1 MLQLNN
7 GGIAAVFGGGGSG
20 GGSVLLRTEKG
31 AKGLLAAGAE
41 VYMNYG
47 PRKIDNQLALDHG
60 FTDAFAS
67 RPGKFIFV
75 SIWAV
80 RLTSCFVYVYR
91 VRVGTN
97 RDSRI

>member
-7 GGIAAVFGGGGSG
+7 GGIASVFGGGGSG
-20 GGSVLLRTEKG
+20 GGSILLRTEKG

>member
-7 GGIAAVFGGGGSG
+7 GGIASVFGGGGSG

-75 SIWAV
+75 SIWAI
-80 RLTSCFVYVYR
+80 RMTSCFVYR
-91 VRVGTN
+91 LRVGTN
-97 RDSRI
+97 RDSRV

>member
-1 MLQLNN
+1 LLQLNN
-7 GGIAAVFGGGGSG
+7 GGIASVFGGGGSG

-75 SIWAV
+75 FIWAIK
-80 RLTSCFVYVYR
+80 LTSCFVYR
-91 VRVGTN
+91 VRVGAN
-97 RDSRI
+97 RDSRV

>member
-7 GGIAAVFGGGGSG
+7 GGIASVFGGGGSG

-31 AKGLLAAGAE
+31 AKGLLTAGAE

-67 RPGKFIFV
+67 RPGTFIFSFV
-75 SIWAV
+75 WAIRV
-80 RLTSCFVYVYR
+80 TSCFVYR
-91 VRVGTN
+91 VRVGAN
-97 RDSRI
+97 RDSGV

>member
-7 GGIAAVFGGGGSG
+7 GGIASVFGGGGSG

-75 SIWAV
+75 SIRAI
-80 RLTSCFVYVYR
+80 RLTSCFVYR
-91 VRVGTN
+91 VRVGAN
-97 RDSRI
+97 RDSRV

>member
-7 GGIAAVFGGGGSG
+7 GGIASVFGGGGSG

-75 SIWAV
+75 FIWAIK
-80 RLTSCFVYVYR
+80 LTSCFVYR
-91 VRVGTN
+91 VRVGAN
-97 RDSRI
+97 RDSRV

>member
-7 GGIAAVFGGGGSG
+7 GGIASVFGGGGSG

>member
-1 MLQLNN
+1 LLQLNN
-7 GGIAAVFGGGGSG
+7 GGIASVFGGGGSG

-75 SIWAV
+75 SIRAI
-80 RLTSCFVYVYR
+80 RLTSCFVYR
-91 VRVGTN
+91 VRVGAN
-97 RDSRI
+97 RDSRV

>member
-1 MLQLNN
+1 
-7 GGIAAVFGGGGSG
+7 VFGGGGSG

-67 RPGKFIFV
+67 GPV
-75 SIWAV
+75 SLFLFPWAIRV
-80 RLTSCFVYVYR
+80 TSCFVYR
-91 VRVGTN
+91 VRVGAN
-97 RDSRI
+97 RDSRV

>member
-1 MLQLNN
+1 MCLITIK
-7 GGIAAVFGGGGSG
+7 GIASVFGGGGSG

-31 AKGLLAAGAE
+31 AKGLLTAGAE

-67 RPGKFIFV
+67 RPGKFIFI
-75 SIWAV
+75 SIWAI
-80 RLTSCFVYVYR
+80 RLTSCFVYR

-97 RDSRI
+97 RDSRV

>member
-1 MLQLNN
+1 LLQLNN
-7 GGIAAVFGGGGSG
+7 GGIASVFGGGGSG
-20 GGSVLLRTEKG
+20 GGSILLRTEKG